1 MEEPTYEYDW
11 RHPIEVP
18 NPNNK
23 SGISVEK
30 GSFNWFKYWLND
42 GCTYQQI
49 ADKFNTS
56 KTTVA
61 NIAKLFKWKERR
73 KNKEHYDSW
82 KREQLNEERYIK
94 VLDRAYTHK
103 MKEWDMQELLVT
115 IAFIKMGAMENKQN
129 IPIPDEEIPFKDLSR
144 VIQNEP
150 KATSQIL
157 DDLYRALGKPPRIN
171 DNQTHKVEA
180 ELEVS
185 TRFKKIFDKDRLN
198 ERYKE

>member
-11 RHPIEVP
+11 RHPITVP
-18 NPNNK
+18 NPKNK
-23 SGISVEK
+23 SRISVEK
-30 GSFNWFKYWLND
+30 GSFKWFQYWLD
-42 GCTYQQI
+42 TGCTYKQV
-49 ADKFNTS
+49 AEEFNTS
-56 KTTVA
+56 ESSVGHT
-61 NIAKLFKWKERR
+61 AKCFKWKERR

-129 IPIPDEEIPFKDLSR
+129 IPIPDEKIPFKDLSR

-150 KATSQIL
+150 KSTSQIL
-157 DDLYRALGKPPRIN
+157 DDIYRALGKAPRIN
-171 DNQTHKVEA
+171 DNQNHKIEA
-180 ELEVS
+180 ELDVS
-185 TRFKKIFDKDRLN
+185 TRFKKIFNPERLH
-198 ERYKE
+198 ERYQK